1 MFNFILKKVMPIPK
15 LDSFDS
21 YLFVGPHPDDIEVG
35 AGGTVATLIAQGKKV
50 TFVIV
55 TDGSVGSID
64 TTIDQQRLVQLRC
77 DEAIASA
84 KVLGV
89 DDVRFLG
96 FADGGMY
103 DMHEMTKAVAGVIL
117 DVNPQVVL
125 CTDHRVPSECH
136 PDHLNVGRA
145 TTDAYF
151 ATQWAR
157 LTDRLGLEGVADTL
171 ALGYYYTDKPN
182 SYVAVRKTFA
192 QKMKAISCHKTQ
204 FDEQSLHSVK
214 LYFTLRNMRYG
225 FKSGKGRAE
234 AFRLLNNTQ
243 MHCMPET
250 SSW

>member
-15 LDSFDS
+15 MDSFDS

-35 AGGTVATLIAQGKKV
+35 AGGTVATLVAMGKQV
-50 TFVIV
+50 TFAIV

-64 TTIDQQRLVQLRC
+64 SSIPEAELVQMRQA
-77 DEAIASA
+77 EAIESA
-84 KVLGV
+84 KLLGV
-89 DDVRFLG
+89 TNVHFLG

-103 DMHEMTKAVAGVIL
+103 DMQEVTRAIAGVIL
-117 DVNPQVVL
+117 EVNPQVVV

-136 PDHLNVGRA
+136 PDHINVGRA

-151 ATQWAR
+151 ATQWER
-157 LTDRLGLEGVADTL
+157 LSVRMGYSGVASTEAL
-171 ALGYYYTDKPN
+171 AYYYTDKPN
-182 SYVAVRKTFA
+182 SYVSVRKTFA
-192 QKMKAISCHKTQ
+192 KKMQAVACHKTQ
-204 FDEQSLHSVK
+204 FDQAGIDNIR
-214 LYFTLRNMRYG
+214 LYFMLRNMRYG
-225 FKSGKGRAE
+225 LKSCKGRAE